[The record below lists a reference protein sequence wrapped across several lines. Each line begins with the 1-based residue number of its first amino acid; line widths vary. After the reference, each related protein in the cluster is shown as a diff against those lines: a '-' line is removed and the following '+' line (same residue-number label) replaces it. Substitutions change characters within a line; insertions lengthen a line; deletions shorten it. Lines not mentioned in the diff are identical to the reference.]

1 MNTVTASFNKTVRQM
16 TEMSAK
22 KSVRKSSAKYASKDE
37 AWWANNIISV
47 DFWGAKE
54 QIRSSV

>member
-1 MNTVTASFNKTVRQM
+1 MNTVTASFNKTVRQI

-22 KSVRKSSAKYASKDE
+22 KTVRKSSAKYASKDE

-47 DFWGAKE
+47 DCWGAKE
-54 QIRSSV
+54 